1 MQRRQ
6 FLTGAAAAACPTL
19 AAGAQG
25 PPAQGLPAKAK
36 ITSSVMLW
44 TLKGSFQERIE
55 SAARAGV
62 QSVEFVAEHT
72 GWNAADAERAMKLLR
87 SFRLGVDTI
96 IATPDWARRP
106 VSMLDA
112 AQRGNFLAD
121 VRTAIDWA
129 KRLNVPYII
138 LMSGNTI
145 PGKSRE
151 DQWASLVESGKRA
164 AELAGKG
171 GVSLIIEPL
180 NSLVNHKGYF
190 LDTCVDGLKLVKQVD
205 HPRFRL
211 LFDIYHE
218 QVQTGNVIRTLTEAA
233 PHVAVFHVAD
243 NPGRNDPGT
252 GELNWPNIYK
262 AIQKTGYTGYVTME
276 YLPLGDQVK
285 SLTRAL
291 NDFRAALMV

>member
-1 MQRRQ
+1 MERRH
-6 FLTGAAAAACPTL
+6 FLLEAAAATVG
-19 AAGAQG
+19 AA
-25 PPAQGLPAKAK
+25 AQGLPAKPK

-44 TLKGSFQERIE
+44 TLKGAFPEKIE
-55 SAARAGV
+55 AAAKSGV
-62 QSVEFVAEHT
+62 QSVEFVAEHVEWT
-72 GWNAADAERAMKLLR
+72 PADTARFLKLVR
-87 SFRLGVDTI
+87 SFRLGIDTV
-96 IATPDWARRP
+96 IATPNWTKRP
-106 VSMLDA
+106 VSMLDP
-112 AQRGNFLAD
+112 AQRDNFLAD
-121 VRTAIDWA
+121 VRSAIDWA
-129 KRLNVPYII
+129 KRLEVPQII

-151 DQWASLVESGKRA
+151 EQWKSLVESSKRA
-164 AELAGKG
+164 AELAGRAALT
-171 GVSLIIEPL
+171 LIIEPL

-190 LDTCVDGLKLVKQVD
+190 LDTCVDGLKLVKEVD

-218 QVQTGNVIRTLTEAA
+218 QVQIGNVIRTLTEAA

-285 SLTRAL
+285 SLTAAL
-291 NDFRAALMV
+291 NGFRNALMA